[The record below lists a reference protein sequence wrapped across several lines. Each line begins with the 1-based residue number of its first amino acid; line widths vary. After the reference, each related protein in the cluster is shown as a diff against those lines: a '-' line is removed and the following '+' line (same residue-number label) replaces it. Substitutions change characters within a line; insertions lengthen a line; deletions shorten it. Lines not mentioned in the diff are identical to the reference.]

1 MPPQLLQAGP
11 RSKPTMRTGTTGGVS
26 VIAEVAG
33 LAAAGAG
40 AGAGAARAFGA
51 PLPLAGP
58 AVSLDGAV
66 FCAIDL
72 ARTSA
77 VMMPSSSCVSASSQR
92 EASQRMM

>member
-11 RSKPTMRTGTTGGVS
+11 RSRPTMRTGTTGGVS

-33 LAAAGAG
+33 FAAAGAG
-40 AGAGAARAFGA
+40 VGAASAFGA
-51 PLPLAGP
+51 LLPLAGP
-58 AVSLDGAV
+58 AVSLDGRV

-77 VMMPSSSCVSASSQR
+77 VMMPSSSWVSASSQR